1 MDSGWSDLMQMGKAC
16 DETVTGEARVR
27 IEGGLA
33 HFPGRAKEQTI
44 SFGDLATPE
53 RQELT
58 SLADQADFFGCELS
72 NDIARPDAR
81 TYTVGLTIDG
91 RSREMRLA
99 EPIRDPAMAK
109 LVSVVRRL
117 SKQHAPTRRE

>member
-1 MDSGWSDLMQMGKAC
+1 MQTGKAC
-16 DETVTGEARVR
+16 GETVTGEARLR

-33 HFPGRAKEQTI
+33 HFPGLAREQTV
-44 SFGDLATPE
+44 SFNDLGTPE

-58 SLADQADFFGCELS
+58 CLADAADFFGCEPS
-72 NDIARPDAR
+72 SDAARPDAR

-91 RSREMRLA
+91 RSREIQVA
-99 EPIRDPAMAK
+99 EPIRDPALAK

-117 SKQHAPTRRE
+117 SRQHAATR

>member
-1 MDSGWSDLMQMGKAC
+1 MQTGKAC
-16 DETVTGEARVR
+16 GEAITGEARVR

-33 HFPGRAKEQTI
+33 HFPALAKEQTI
-44 SFGDLATPE
+44 SFDDLGPPE

-58 SLADQADFFGCELS
+58 SLANLADFFGCTPA
-72 NDIARPDAR
+72 NDTARPDAR

-91 RSREMRLA
+91 RSREIRVA
-99 EPIRDPAMAK
+99 EPIRDPALAK

-117 SKQHAPTRRE
+117 SRQHAAMR

>member
-1 MDSGWSDLMQMGKAC
+1 MQDKAC
-16 DETVTGEARVR
+16 DDTVTGEARLR

-33 HFPGRAKEQTI
+33 HFPGLAKDHSV
-44 SFGDLATPE
+44 SFGDLDSLE
-53 RQELT
+53 RQQLT
-58 SLADQADFFGCELS
+58 ILADQADFFDCS
-72 NDIARPDAR
+72 PASDTARPDAR

-91 RSREMRLA
+91 RSREIRLA

-117 SKQHAPTRRE
+117 SKQHSANR

>member
-1 MDSGWSDLMQMGKAC
+1 MQMGKAC

-58 SLADQADFFGCELS
+58 SLADQADFFGCEPAT
-72 NDIARPDAR
+72 DIARPDAR

-117 SKQHAPTRRE
+117 SKQHPSTR

>member
-1 MDSGWSDLMQMGKAC
+1 MQGKAC
-16 DETVTGEARVR
+16 DDTVMGEARVR

-33 HFPGRAKEQTI
+33 HFPGLAKEQSV
-44 SFGDLATPE
+44 SFGDLDSPE

-58 SLADQADFFGCELS
+58 ILAKQAGFFDCS
-72 NDIARPDAR
+72 PANDTARPDAR

-91 RSREMRLA
+91 RSREIRLA
-99 EPIRDPAMAK
+99 DPIRDPAMAK

-117 SKQHAPTRRE
+117 SKRHGVDR

>member
-1 MDSGWSDLMQMGKAC
+1 MDNGWSDLMQMGKAC

-33 HFPGRAKEQTI
+33 HFPGLAKEQTI

-58 SLADQADFFGCELS
+58 SLADQADFFDCEPS
-72 NDIARPDAR
+72 NEIGRPDAR

-117 SKQHAPTRRE
+117 SKQHVPTR

>member
-44 SFGDLATPE
+44 SFDDLQTPE

-58 SLADQADFFGCELS
+58 SLADQADFFGCEPS
-72 NDIARPDAR
+72 TDIARPDAR

-117 SKQHAPTRRE
+117 SKQYAPAR

>member
-1 MDSGWSDLMQMGKAC
+1 MQTGKAC

-33 HFPGRAKEQTI
+33 HFPGLAKEQTV
-44 SFGDLATPE
+44 SFDDLASPE
-53 RQELT
+53 RQELA
-58 SLADQADFFGCELS
+58 SLADLADFFGCTPA
-72 NDIARPDAR
+72 NDTARPDAR
-81 TYTVGLTIDG
+81 TYTVALTIDG
-91 RSREMRLA
+91 RSREVRIA

-117 SKQHAPTRRE
+117 SKQHSVGN

>member
-1 MDSGWSDLMQMGKAC
+1 MDSGWSDLMQMDKAC

-58 SLADQADFFGCELS
+58 SLADQADFFGCEPS
-72 NDIARPDAR
+72 NDITRPDAR

-117 SKQHAPTRRE
+117 SKQHAQTRRE

>member
-1 MDSGWSDLMQMGKAC
+1 MQTGKAC

-33 HFPGRAKEQTI
+33 HFPGLAKQHTV
-44 SFGDLATPE
+44 SFDDLAAPE
-53 RQELT
+53 RQELAT
-58 SLADQADFFGCELS
+58 LADLADFFGCTPG
-72 NDIARPDAR
+72 NDPARPDAR

-91 RSREMRLA
+91 RSREIRVA

-109 LVSVVRRL
+109 LISVVRRL
-117 SKQHAPTRRE
+117 SKQYAAVRQCGGAR

>member
-1 MDSGWSDLMQMGKAC
+1 MQTGKAG

-33 HFPGRAKEQTI
+33 HFPGMAKEQTV
-44 SFGDLATPE
+44 SFDDLATPE

-58 SLADQADFFGCELS
+58 SLADQADFFGCTPA
-72 NDIARPDAR
+72 NDTARPDAR

-91 RSREMRLA
+91 RSREIRVA

-117 SKQHAPTRRE
+117 SKQHAVVR